1 MGQRLRRG
9 AISGNFGKR
18 VRLYRRAVHLVTAKS
33 YFPVIHQAV
42 SPWFRRSYTPAGCF
56 HQFSR
61 RRRVRGDP
69 GSAAI
74 SRNSAD
80 SVWEEAG
87 ERLTQDGVRLRH
99 REDDDRFWMNIKLP
113 SMLRLRR
120 LNLAEQYRLIL
131 LRFEWFG
138 TDGVGRRGIYMKSDD
153 LICFPSFAWN
163 LSLNAVKRD
172 FVVFEVVQDCLD

>member
-1 MGQRLRRG
+1 MDLADKGISSEKFRRGSICSTCLPKGQRLRRG

-61 RRRVRGDP
+61 RRCSGRVRGDP
-69 GSAAI
+69 GSTAI

-80 SVWEEAG
+80 SAREEPGGGRSA
-87 ERLTQDGVRLRH
+87 QDGVRSRH
-99 REDDDRFWMNIKLP
+99 RKDGRFWMNIKLP
-113 SMLRLRR
+113 GKLWLRR
-120 LNLAEQYRLIL
+120 LNLAEQ
-131 LRFEWFG
+131 
-138 TDGVGRRGIYMKSDD
+138 
-153 LICFPSFAWN
+153 
-163 LSLNAVKRD
+163 
-172 FVVFEVVQDCLD
+172 

>member
-1 MGQRLRRG
+1 MGQRLRQG

-80 SVWEEAG
+80 SAWEEAG

-113 SMLRLRR
+113 SMLWLRR

-138 TDGVGRRGIYMKSDD
+138 TVSDGVGWRSIYEIWWFNIFPLFCVKS
-153 LICFPSFAWN
+153 
-163 LSLNAVKRD
+163 LSECRD
-172 FVVFEVVQDCLD
+172 FVVFEVVQDCLN